1 MPKIKIR
8 PFHPGNQAAAKAL
21 ILDGLVEHWGFLDE
35 SKNPDLEDI
44 AASYS
49 GGTFL
54 VAWMDGEIVGTGAFM
69 PRSKTEVEVIR
80 MSVSKESRRGGIGDR
95 ILQELCNQAARDGY
109 QKVILE
115 TTKTWHGVI
124 AFYKQF
130 GFRFTHDEG
139 DDAYFELY
147 L

>member
-1 MPKIKIR
+1 MSAIKIK
-8 PFHPGNQAAAKAL
+8 PFHPKNQAVVKAI

-44 AASYS
+44 AAAYE

-54 VAWMDGEIVGTGAFM
+54 VAWVGGEIVGTGATL
-69 PRSKTEVEVIR
+69 PRSETFVEVVR
-80 MSVSKESRRGGIGDR
+80 MSVSKKLRRQGIGGR
-95 ILQELCNQAARDGY
+95 ILQELCNHAAKNRY
-109 QKVILE
+109 QKIILE

-124 AFYKQF
+124 GFYKQF
-130 GFRFTHDEG
+130 GFRFTHYEG